1 MGLNMFD
8 TELEL
13 VKVMK
18 EMEEIKLE
26 NSKQLIYFVYFIDF
40 SYTTFLFRNETF

>member
-13 VKVMK
+13 VLMKVMK

-26 NSKQLIYFVYFIDF
+26 NSK
-40 SYTTFLFRNETF
+40 

>member
-13 VKVMK
+13 VLVKAMK

-26 NSKQLIYFVYFIDF
+26 NSK
-40 SYTTFLFRNETF
+40 

>member
-8 TELEL
+8 TELELVL

-26 NSKQLIYFVYFIDF
+26 NSK
-40 SYTTFLFRNETF
+40 